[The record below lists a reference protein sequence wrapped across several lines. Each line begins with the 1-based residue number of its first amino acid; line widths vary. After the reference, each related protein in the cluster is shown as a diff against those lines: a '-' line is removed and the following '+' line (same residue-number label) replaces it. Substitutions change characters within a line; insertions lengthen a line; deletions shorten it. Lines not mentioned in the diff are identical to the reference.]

1 MLMINCLG
9 LFGAQHTAH
18 ITSCLQSS
26 RLSVISGLVVIIIY
40 CLNANMLCIK
50 TLFCAAIWSPNP
62 VLELTRYKLTSYD
75 YDYEQSLGLMHAI
88 C

>member
-18 ITSCLQSS
+18 ITSCLLLS
-26 RLSVISGLVVIIIY
+26 RPSVLSDLVVIIIY

-50 TLFCAAIWSPNP
+50 TLFCAAICMRNP

-75 YDYEQSLGLMHAI
+75 YEQSLGLMHAN